1 MQRVF
6 FFLLTI
12 SIFPLTTQWCTAED
26 GVAQWIDQLS
36 NEKLSVRIEAQNK
49 LWKAGSSIQK
59 ELEDAALAKN
69 PETSLRVA
77 AIIRKIKLGITPDSP
92 KEIVALVES
101 FANLSI
107 EDKKNAIEKLKESR
121 QWRIALLLFQNEN
134 DGTAKAQMRENVDGI
149 AIVAARESLLAGDS
163 ATARKF
169 LDDFSEDPKNL
180 MAKAWMARSSGTLD
194 QEIADC
200 SKLNDKKSIAY
211 HLCLLRVKGDRAA
224 AIDLAEKNN
233 LVQTGASLQLL
244 DGQSDM
250 WLDLRAPSFDND
262 SRELL
267 EIYIA
272 LVKDR
277 TNSSKEHQSNVN
289 RLIKEALKGDD
300 YQRRWLAT
308 HLLFAL
314 GLSEPGEKSL
324 KALNPV
330 MLFDQYVE
338 QERIDEAI
346 QVLGLDPANPDYEK
360 WLSKRMSI
368 LIEKPDLVENEMEQI
383 PSVLSFLEKR
393 GLTEVID
400 KVFVPQMLA
409 LAEKDAESFI
419 QMLQQCFSPYAR
431 VRIAPETAL
440 KVAIAYAKDDDVLWG
455 TMIESALPDNNQF
468 NQWWDWIAELYP
480 AATRAER
487 FTYFITLFRII
498 PDRQNQMADIDH
510 KIEKFLKACD
520 ATKIKNYLK
529 LVSIIAEITGNT
541 KYAQWATAEG
551 ESMGIDDL
559 IKLERWE
566 DAEKELQK
574 LFAKSP
580 DSIDLLLRISICQRL
595 LGKTEEAK
603 KNETLYESLILGD
616 ATMMS
621 LTAAINES
629 FGQSK
634 KASEWRQI
642 TLTCSS
648 PSTPAWL
655 INIYQEAEKQ
665 MLNGQWSQASSGYE
679 AYLISVVNQ
688 DSENLSGSI
697 LFRTRKKAD
706 MAYAFGQLKKNP
718 EVAVKQLKQIHQSLL
733 SDASLADQFFPCLR
747 LVGLRDQHNQWFEE
761 TWQSM
766 MKLRD
771 RFPLDDNIR
780 NSAAWLAARSMQRL
794 DDAEK
799 ESTEA
804 LRLRPNQAAY
814 LDTMAEIYFARGNR
828 EKAIEW
834 SKKSTMAEPGSTPLL
849 EQYYRFLHD
858 DFPR

>member
-6 FFLLTI
+6 FLLVTI
-12 SIFPLTTQWCTAED
+12 GIFPLMQQLCSAED
-26 GVAQWIDQLS
+26 GAAEWIDQLS
-36 NEKLSVRIEAQNK
+36 NEKLSIRIEAQNK
-49 LWKAGSSIQK
+49 LWKAGASIQK
-59 ELEDAALAKN
+59 ELEQAALSKN
-69 PETSLRVA
+69 PETSLRIA

-92 KEIVALVES
+92 KEIVSLVES
-101 FANLSI
+101 FANLSTD
-107 EDKKNAIEKLKESR
+107 DKKSAIEKLKESR

-134 DGTAKAQMRENVDGI
+134 DNIAKSQMRENVDGI
-149 AIVAARESLLAGDS
+149 AIVAARESLLAGDT

-169 LDDFSEDPKNL
+169 LDDFSDDSKNL
-180 MAKAWMARSSGTLD
+180 MAKAWMARSDGTLEK
-194 QEIADC
+194 EIADC

-233 LVQTGASLQLL
+233 FASTGAALQLL
-244 DGQSDM
+244 DGQPDM
-250 WLDLRAPSFDND
+250 WLELRAPTFDSD

-277 TNSSKEHQSNVN
+277 SNSSKEHQSNVN
-289 RLIKEALKGDD
+289 RLIKESLKGDD
-300 YQRRWLAT
+300 YQQRWLAT
-308 HLLFAL
+308 HLLYAL
-314 GLSEPGEKSL
+314 GLGEHADKAL

-346 QVLGLDPANPDYEK
+346 QILGLDPVKPDYEK

-368 LIEKPDLVENEMEQI
+368 IIEKPDLVENEMEQI

-393 GLTEVID
+393 GITDVID

-409 LAEKDAESFI
+409 LAEKDSESFT
-419 QMLQQCFSPYAR
+419 QMLQECFSPYSKI
-431 VRIAPETAL
+431 RIAPESAL

-455 TMIESALPDNNQF
+455 TMIQTALSENNLF
-468 NQWWDWIAELYP
+468 NQWWDWIAKLYP
-480 AATRAER
+480 DATKAQR
-487 FTYFITLFRII
+487 FSDFLTLFRII
-498 PDRQNQMADIDH
+498 PDRQNHVADMNS
-510 KIEKFLKACD
+510 KIEKFLKDCD
-520 ATKIKNYLK
+520 ANEINTYRK
-529 LVSIIAEITGNT
+529 LVSVIAEITGNT
-541 KYAQWATAEG
+541 TYAQWSAEEG
-551 ESMGIDDL
+551 NPLGIDEL
-559 IKLERWE
+559 LKLERWE
-566 DAEKELQK
+566 DAEKELQL
-574 LFAKSP
+574 LFKKSP
-580 DSIDLLLRISICQRL
+580 DAIDLLLRISICQNL

-603 KNETLYESLILGD
+603 KNAALYESLILGD
-616 ATMMS
+616 SSMMS
-621 LTAAINES
+621 MTAAINES
-629 FGQSK
+629 FGLSK
-634 KASEWRQI
+634 IASEWRQT

-648 PSTPAWL
+648 PSTSAWL
-655 INIYQEAEKQ
+655 INVYQEAEKQ
-665 MLNGQWSQASSGYE
+665 MLDGQWSQARSGYE

-688 DSENLSGSI
+688 DSENLGGSI

-718 EVAVKQLKQIHQSLL
+718 EGAIKQLKQIHQSLL

-747 LVGLRDQHNQWFEE
+747 LVGLRDQHDLWFEE

-766 MKLRD
+766 MKLRN
-771 RFPLDDNIR
+771 RFPLDDNTR
-780 NSAAWLAARSMQRL
+780 NSAAWLAARSLLRL
-794 DDAEK
+794 DEAEK
-799 ESTEA
+799 ESIEA

-814 LDTMAEIYFARGNR
+814 LDTMAEIFFARGNR

-834 SKKSTMAEPGSTPLL
+834 SKKSIMAEPGAAALM

-858 DFPR
+858 EFPR